1 MYHLPPINLDHLVS
15 LTDDTGLLQHAKFS
29 IPNRNE
35 GYTTDD
41 NARAFIVALRL
52 AKTHD
57 DSRIGHLTERYL
69 GFLLHMQ
76 GTDGY
81 LHNFLGYDRKYLDR
95 QGSEDS
101 QGRVLWATGEGTLL
115 GASEDI
121 RTTAKTI
128 FDRCLPHSYN
138 FTSPR
143 AKAFTILGLCS
154 YHESFPEDPNVLP
167 VIQRLRD
174 DLVAHYV
181 SEASSDWRW
190 FESYLTYENARLPYA
205 LLRSYETLG
214 GEESSAIALDSLDFL
229 MKTQTVE
236 GIFVPVGNDGWFQ
249 KGGKMAIYDQ
259 QPIEAASTVES
270 AIYAYRTTGQRRYL
284 DFAVLT
290 FNWFFGKNTKKV
302 QVYRPENGACYDGI
316 SPEGVNKNQGAEAI
330 VSFLLARLAME
341 TIKDEQKLN
350 RKRPTR

>member
-1 MYHLPPINLDHLVS
+1 MYHLPPIKLDHLVS

-29 IPNRNE
+29 IPNRNK

-57 DSRIGHLTERYL
+57 DSQVGHLAERYL

-76 GTDGY
+76 EADGY
-81 LHNFLGYDRKYLDR
+81 LHNLLGYDRKYLDQ
-95 QGSEDS
+95 QGSEDC

-128 FDRCLPHSYN
+128 FDRGLPHSYN

-154 YHESFPEDPNVLP
+154 YHEAFPEDPNVLP
-167 VIQRLRD
+167 VLQRLRD
-174 DLVAHYV
+174 DLVTYYR
-181 SEASSDWRW
+181 SESSSDWCW
-190 FESYLTYENARLPYA
+190 FESYLTYENARLPHA
-205 LLRSYETLG
+205 LFRAYEILG
-214 GEESSAIALDSLDFL
+214 GEESSTIALDSLDFL
-229 MKTQTVE
+229 MATQTVE

-270 AIYAYRTTGQRRYL
+270 AIYTYRTTSQRRYL
-284 DFAVLT
+284 DLAILA

-302 QVYRPENGACYDGI
+302 QVYRLKNGACYDGI
-316 SPEGVNKNQGAEAI
+316 SPEGVNKNQGAEAV
-330 VSFLLARLAME
+330 VSFLLARLAMGK
-341 TIKDEQKLN
+341 IKDELKLN
-350 RKRPTR
+350 EQLPTR